1 MFRIGEGNL
10 PLPQPPPPWQGEGD
24 TLTIAAAGDVNVTQ
38 ALLDSTRGADGSYD
52 FSRMILGAAP
62 LLSGADL
69 TVADLEVNFCGAPYD
84 PAAYNAPESLL
95 TALSGPV
102 WIWSKRP
109 IP

>member
-1 MFRIGEGNL
+1 MLLTGALIFACFRYVQDRGRESAASTT
-10 PLPQPPPPWQGEGD
+10 PTTVAGEGD

-84 PAAYNAPESLL
+84 PLP
-95 TALSGPV
+95 
-102 WIWSKRP
+102 W
-109 IP
+109 